1 MAVFLIIFVVF
12 ISVAIFFF
20 IAAKLGGA
28 KDEVADVL
36 DLDALPRSRKKEAE
50 PLLRDDEDEY
60 V

>member
-1 MAVFLIIFVVF
+1 MAVLLIIFVVL

-36 DLDALPRSRKKEAE
+36 DLDALSRSREKETE
-50 PLLRDDEDEY
+50 SLLRGDDDQY